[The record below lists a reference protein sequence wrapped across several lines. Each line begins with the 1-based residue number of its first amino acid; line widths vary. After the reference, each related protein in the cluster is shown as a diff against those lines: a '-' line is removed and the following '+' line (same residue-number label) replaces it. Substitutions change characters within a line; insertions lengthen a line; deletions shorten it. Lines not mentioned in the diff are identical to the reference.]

1 MMNTPFSRVNHTEG
15 GETEVATRPG
25 ILMHRPKGNGCEALG
40 SGEGH
45 SAHVPL
51 LFSDL
56 THFKSSPPLHFF
68 ALCRYKASPSA
79 AWVNNGVNRRQRG
92 PRGEWAAKGARWAR
106 ASEGWQARVGGR
118 AQARAAMDG
127 VVCEGGR
134 RSRSLGLLL
143 YANIANRLAL
153 SPSPP
158 CALPSSHR
166 RTSPLASD
174 RQGQRD
180 KLADAGGRD
189 SPTDRAN

>member
-1 MMNTPFSRVNHTEG
+1 MG
-15 GETEVATRPG
+15 
-25 ILMHRPKGNGCEALG
+25 
-40 SGEGH
+40 
-45 SAHVPL
+45 
-51 LFSDL
+51 
-56 THFKSSPPLHFF
+56 
-68 ALCRYKASPSA
+68 
-79 AWVNNGVNRRQRG
+79 
-92 PRGEWAAKGARWAR
+92 AR
-106 ASEGWQARVGGR
+106 ASEGWQARVGGPR
-118 AQARAAMDG
+118 AGAGAAMDG

-180 KLADAGGRD
+180 ELAGAGGRD
-189 SPTDRAN
+189 SPTEQTD